1 MRIKEEL
8 TAEECL
14 QLDELKNAILE
25 LANIRSFKELDG
37 REGQKVIFKG
47 LYCYYAR
54 EIGATLPSIGKAI
67 NIKHPTVVYHWKC
80 HEDKN
85 RFHPLYRYTNSLLEQ
100 LCRNK
105 GYSFIDFKK

>member
-1 MRIKEEL
+1 MIGKEL

-37 REGQKVIFKG
+37 REEQKVVYKG

-54 EIGATLPSIGKAI
+54 RIGVTLPSIGKAI
-67 NIKHPTVVYHWKC
+67 NIKHPTVVYHC
-80 HEDKN
+80 QNHEDKK
-85 RFHPLYRYTNSLLEQ
+85 RFHPLYRYTNSQLEQ
-100 LCRNK
+100 LCRDK
-105 GYSFIDFKK
+105 DYSFIDFKK